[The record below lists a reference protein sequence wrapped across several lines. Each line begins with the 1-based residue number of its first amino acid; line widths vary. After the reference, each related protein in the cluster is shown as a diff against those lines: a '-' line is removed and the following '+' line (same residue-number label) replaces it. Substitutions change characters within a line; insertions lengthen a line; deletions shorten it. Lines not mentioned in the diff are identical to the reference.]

1 MGNVLAWFVHQPLR
15 LAVLAVPFILAWLV
29 LRRGSGSRAVRSR
42 AALYPAGF
50 FLAFAAWEWLVMS
63 RSPEA
68 DIRVDLLVIWPIA
81 GIVVVWAL
89 IRILRPGTV
98 D

>member
-1 MGNVLAWFVHQPLR
+1 MGDVLAWFVHQPLR
-15 LAVLAVPFILAWLV
+15 LAALAVPFILTWLV

-50 FLAFAAWEWLVMS
+50 FLAFAAWEWLVMW

-68 DIRVDLLVIWPIA
+68 DIRVDLLVIWPVAVIIA
-81 GIVVVWAL
+81 IRAL
-89 IRILRPGTV
+89 LRIFAGRSNG
-98 D
+98 